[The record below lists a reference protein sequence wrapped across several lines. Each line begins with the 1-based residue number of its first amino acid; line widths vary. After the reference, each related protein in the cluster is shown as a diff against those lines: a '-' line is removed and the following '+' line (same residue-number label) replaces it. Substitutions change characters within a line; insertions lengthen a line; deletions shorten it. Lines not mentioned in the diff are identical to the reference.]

1 MLSCD
6 MHSNV
11 RYANNEVPIRTIL
24 IHYIS
29 DSLYSILLIFDRF
42 FKTKENENFFSV
54 RMN

>member
-1 MLSCD
+1 
-6 MHSNV
+6 MHSNIQ
-11 RYANNEVPIRTIL
+11 YANNEVPVRTIL

-29 DSLYSILLIFDRF
+29 DSLYSILLIFERF